1 MKETRGGIYKK
12 LRTIQN
18 FLKEKETRVMVS
30 KDGEKGISGKGN
42 SSTNKDPN

>member
-18 FLKEKETRVMVS
+18 FLKTRVMVS

-42 SSTNKDPN
+42 SSTNKDPNPN